1 VTDDDSTSGLRPESR
16 RDEDDRLWQELA
28 AVIAEASPVPPEV
41 IQRGRDSFTWR
52 TIDVELAELAGD
64 SADSHSQA
72 AVVRASRGPRS
83 LTFEAPGLTVQ
94 LEVTDVG
101 TRRRLIG
108 QLIPAQRA
116 VVTVRHQHGE
126 TVATEADEL
135 GRFRADDVPA
145 GLSSLRCHLA
155 GTGEDEFVVT
165 DWIRL

>member
-1 VTDDDSTSGLRPESR
+1 VTDGDGILGPEDGQT
-16 RDEDDRLWQELA
+16 DEREELWRELG
-28 AVIAEASPVPPEV
+28 AVLAEADPLPADA
-41 IQRGRDSFTWR
+41 IQAGIDSFTWR

-64 SADSHSQA
+64 SADRESQA

-83 LTFEAPGLTVQ
+83 LTFEAPGLIVQ
-94 LEVTDVG
+94 LEVTAVG

-116 VVTVRHQHGE
+116 LVTVRHQHGE
-126 TVATEADEL
+126 TVTTEADDL

-155 GTGEDEFVVT
+155 GAGEDEFIVT